1 MNVLVARLL
10 KQFLGPYFLDKSV
23 LEDAEILGMILPSLA
38 MVNVSYATWLRW
50 MVPLLG
56 MLGLL
61 SAAALVLGVA
71 AA

>member
-1 MNVLVARLL
+1 MSFITPV
-10 KQFLGPYFLDKSV
+10 
-23 LEDAEILGMILPSLA
+23 GMILPSLA